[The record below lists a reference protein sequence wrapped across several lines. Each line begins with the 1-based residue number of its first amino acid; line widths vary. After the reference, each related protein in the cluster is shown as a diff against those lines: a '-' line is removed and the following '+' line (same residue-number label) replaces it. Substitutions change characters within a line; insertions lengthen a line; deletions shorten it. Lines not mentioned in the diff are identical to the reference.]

1 MMKFKDLSLNF
12 SACGFLFQQN
22 SGMYVLLTK
31 REVKVAGFWHNE
43 ANIQPFWWTGLIVKR
58 FIIWPKRKLFRNWRK
73 KTREGKMGSLARNTS
88 ISNHTNATSDLPIEH
103 FSYLFVIMVLVNK
116 NEY

>member
-1 MMKFKDLSLNF
+1 M
-12 SACGFLFQQN
+12 
-22 SGMYVLLTK
+22 
-31 REVKVAGFWHNE
+31 
-43 ANIQPFWWTGLIVKR
+43 
-58 FIIWPKRKLFRNWRK
+58 RNWRK

>member
-43 ANIQPFWWTGLIVKR
+43 ANIQPF
-58 FIIWPKRKLFRNWRK
+58 
-73 KTREGKMGSLARNTS
+73 
-88 ISNHTNATSDLPIEH
+88 
-103 FSYLFVIMVLVNK
+103 
-116 NEY
+116 